1 MNIKRE
7 VGREKKFERNR
18 DRLIKRERERYIH
31 A

>member
-18 DRLIKRERERYIH
+18 DRLIKRERESDL
-31 A
+31 